1 MFSFGLGYYSQIM
14 DDNDDDDCYYY
25 VKRENIQ
32 GEIGDPIKKMILL
45 SMLGNRLNLHFP
57 RVLLLLRFQAMYS
70 YALEFYHNFRVKQE
84 LCNSKKT

>member
-14 DDNDDDDCYYY
+14 DDNDDDDCSYY

-32 GEIGDPIKKMILL
+32 GEIGDPVKKMFLL